1 MIKIYTDGSCRGNGK
16 ENSSGG
22 WGVAAFRV
30 HEDGSMSCD
39 HFAGEPCENTTNNRE
54 ELKAMKYALMI
65 TDYDMYRNEECYIYS
80 DSAYVVNM
88 CREWIWNWQSHGW
101 TRAGGKEIENLDLVK
116 DIYCHLSRE
125 FPNFTIFKV
134 KGHAGEIGN
143 ELADAVATQNE
154 AKIAKIMEDNKDM
167 FDQGNE
173 FDF

>member
-22 WGVAAFRV
+22 WGVVSFR
-30 HEDGSMSCD
+30 EDNGVLTCD
-39 HFAGEPCENTTNNRE
+39 HFAGEDCENTTNNRE
-54 ELKAMKYALMI
+54 ELKAMLYALMI
-65 TDYDMYRNEECYIYS
+65 TQYGVYLPEECVIYS

-116 DIYCHLSRE
+116 QIYYYLSLE
-125 FPNFTIFKV
+125 FPNFTIMKV
-134 KGHAGEIGN
+134 KGHSGELGN
-143 ELADAVATQNE
+143 ELADALATNNK
-154 AKIAKIMEDNKDM
+154 AKIAKIMEENKEM
-167 FDQGNE
+167 FANGNE